1 VTEAVMNADDA
12 ARISVEAAVRAQLSK
27 ALGGVRG
34 TLEGAVPT
42 VGFTVS
48 WMITKELKLSVAIG
62 VIAAVILLAVRLAQK
77 STPQFVLN
85 SLFGI
90 GIGAFF
96 ALKSGKAENVFLPGI
111 LYNAGYTVAMLISIL
126 ARWPVVGFMI
136 GSVTG
141 DATAWHKDPAVVR
154 LCSKL
159 TWLLLL
165 PCAVRVA
172 VQYPLYLAGEV
183 DLLAASKL
191 ALGWPLQIASFGAM
205 IWVLTRGRTVPT
217 PEVPKA

>member
-1 VTEAVMNADDA
+1 MTEAVMNADDA

-42 VGFTVS
+42 VGFTIS
-48 WMITKELKLSVAIG
+48 WMITKELKLSIAIG
-62 VIAAVILLAVRLAQK
+62 AIAAVILLAVRLAQK

-111 LYNAGYTVAMLISIL
+111 LYNAGYTVAMLVSIL

-141 DATAWHKDPAVVR
+141 DPTAWHKDPAVVR

-172 VQYPLYLAGEV
+172 VQYPLYLAHEV

-205 IWVLTRGRTVPT
+205 IWVLTRGRTEPTAKVP
-217 PEVPKA
+217 EA